1 MKHSEGIMYQQGV
14 GRLVRRCLRAR
25 WETQR
30 ELAWAIGVSE
40 SALSRYLNGSL
51 TLTLDTLAKIA
62 GHLGVSVGYL
72 LGDQLTQAQLAAEEE
87 KLRQSALAFNAELLD
102 PFSPDD
108 MGKLMDRFDDVRER
122 LLSIDSIHRAT
133 GVRAS
138 VLRGWF
144 TAYCEGGKPKLMERK
159 KKRRG
164 RPKKA
169 VDFSREP

>member
-30 ELAWAIGVSE
+30 ELAWAVGVSE

-87 KLRQSALAFNAELLD
+87 RLRQSALEYNAEIVN

-108 MGKLMDRFDDVRER
+108 TERLMDCFDGVREGR
-122 LLSIDSIHRAT
+122 LTIGSIRKAT

-144 TAYCEGGKPKLMERK
+144 TAYCEGGKDGLMEKR
-159 KKRRG
+159 KRRRS

-169 VDFSREP
+169 VDSSREP